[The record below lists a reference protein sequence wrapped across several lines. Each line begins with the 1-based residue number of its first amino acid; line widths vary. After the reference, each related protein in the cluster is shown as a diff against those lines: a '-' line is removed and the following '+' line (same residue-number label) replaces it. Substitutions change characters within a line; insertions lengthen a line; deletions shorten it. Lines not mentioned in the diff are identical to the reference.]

1 MNTPEKLLAGLA
13 LVTFLA
19 GNAPAQKSHANR
31 LAADN
36 SFVTKAAQGGMAEV
50 KMGQLAVERASNPKV
65 KQFGQRMVDDHS
77 KINDV
82 LKTTAVQKGITVP
95 TALTAKD
102 QATVNHLSKLSGP
115 AFDRAYMQD
124 AVKDHRADVAEF
136 QKQANSGDDPEFKT
150 FASKTVPTLQGHLK
164 MAEDTLATV
173 KK

>member
-13 LVTFLA
+13 LVAFMA
-19 GNAPAQKSHANR
+19 GNAAAQKSHANR
-31 LAADN
+31 LATDN
-36 SFVTKAAQGGMAEV
+36 RFVTKAAQGGMAQV

-82 LKTTAVQKGITVP
+82 LKTTAVQKGLTVP
-95 TALTAKD
+95 TALTSKD
-102 QATVNHLSKLSGP
+102 QATVNHLSKLSGE
-115 AFDRAYMQD
+115 AFDRAYMQG

-136 QKQANSGDDPEFKT
+136 QRQANSGDDPEFKT
-150 FASKTVPTLQGHLK
+150 FASKTLPTLQDHLK
-164 MAEDTLATV
+164 MAQTTLAVV